1 MKTTISNKCKAYTSL
16 EQSKKLAEILPI
28 ESADMFIADVSLKE
42 EQTHSYNFHVLTT
55 WGHKNFD
62 ELKERENKFVQ
73 FIPCWS
79 LGALF
84 GVLPTTIG
92 NFFENNALRLRIDKG
107 ENDFNIWYENFD
119 CGDVAE
125 GLDVKEDNLVDACY
139 EMLLKLYKQK
149 LL

>member
-1 MKTTISNKCKAYTSL
+1 MKAYTDF

-28 ESADMFIADVSLKE
+28 ESADMGYIPSEEDDDGNTLYTAEFKSEFI
-42 EQTHSYNFHVLTT
+42 
-55 WGHKNFD
+55 FD
-62 ELKERENKFVQ
+62 DDCCIQ
-73 FIPCWS
+73 CWS
-79 LGALF
+79 LAALL

-92 NFFENNALRLRIDKG
+92 NFFKKNALRLRMDKG

-125 GLDVKEDNLVDACY
+125 GLDAKEDNPVDACY
-139 EMLLKLYKQK
+139 AMIIYLHEQK